1 MGWTLLAALIGLML
15 SASSA
20 SAQEPQTEP
29 ERIVAAFMS
38 ALDNHDLDRAATFLA
53 QDGQVIAPTSMVGR
67 DSITQWLPMR
77 FPPDSVIDVTTYAAN
92 GQRVSWM
99 SRLTRGFGAYYPQ
112 SYYPQSQL
120 TWDEAIVVN
129 GYITMWT
136 SRALTDTMTATPQF
150 KRAKQLEPVPP
161 VKAGEEQ
168 PAADSTPPFAQLL
181 ALGSGILV
189 AGVSGVA
196 LRVWRRRS
204 PQRRQRHNGRMLNE
218 LRDRL
223 RPEGFTM
230 PPRGGARGGARS
242 AG

>member
-77 FPPDSVIDVTTYAAN
+77 FPPDSAIEVTTYAAN

-129 GYITMWT
+129 GYISMWT
-136 SRALTDTMTATPQF
+136 SRALADTMTATP
-150 KRAKQLEPVPP
+150 P
-161 VKAGEEQ
+161 
-168 PAADSTPPFAQLL
+168 TPP
-181 ALGSGILV
+181 
-189 AGVSGVA
+189 
-196 LRVWRRRS
+196 RRS
-204 PQRRQRHNGRMLNE
+204 RSSWPSAAAFWWQVSPASRSAS
-218 LRDRL
+218 
-223 RPEGFTM
+223 
-230 PPRGGARGGARS
+230 GGADHLSGANVTT
-242 AG
+242 AAC